1 MKKEARVARI
11 EALPGGGALV
21 IVFRGGW
28 IDGISSL
35 AGGGER
41 GGVASLLEGSRYS
54 EGLRGISIGKG
65 LGAREAEGARE
76 WAGSRGIPVVEIG
89 ARNREQARV
98 LAEGF
103 GRLLKG
109 KG

>member
-21 IVFRGGW
+21 VVFRGVW
-28 IDGISSL
+28 IDGLSSL
-35 AGGGER
+35 AGGGGR
-41 GGVASLLEGSRYS
+41 GRIAALLEGSRYS
-54 EGLRGISIGKG
+54 EELRGISIGEG
-65 LGAREAEGARE
+65 LGAEEAAGARE
-76 WAGSRGIPVVEIG
+76 WAESRGIPVVEIG
-89 ARNREQARV
+89 ARNREQSRV